1 MTGKDIELIKARLKN
16 VFRELGRA
24 RNLDV
29 YLEKHRSKGEDQ
41 PEHASLATP
50 AAREREDA
58 YRRLRDTL
66 NAPEFR
72 ALMLD
77 LLAWIETGSWLNRRP
92 KREKWSTQPIEE
104 FATKAL
110 DGLWRKLSKGGPR
123 LERLDQDALHRL
135 RIQAKKLRYACE
147 FFGGIFDAG
156 RAKKRYRVFLEELG
170 KVQDCLGELNDLSTS
185 HSLTTEFA
193 KGAGEP
199 SLAGASMASPAQF
212 SESHA
217 ERADAL
223 LASAGSAFKAL
234 LDTKRFW

>member
-1 MTGKDIELIKARLKN
+1 
-16 VFRELGRA
+16 
-24 RNLDV
+24 
-29 YLEKHRSKGEDQ
+29 
-41 PEHASLATP
+41 
-50 AAREREDA
+50 
-58 YRRLRDTL
+58 
-66 NAPEFR
+66 
-72 ALMLD
+72 MLD